1 MKYIALGMIICSV
14 LFVALFVVEQN
25 YICSLPDDNKFKKW
39 WRRNLIGELP
49 PDEED

>member
-14 LFVALFVVEQN
+14 LFVALFAIEQN
-25 YICSLPDDNKFKKW
+25 YISSLPSDSKLKKW

-49 PDEED
+49 PDLED